1 MERCDLMRNIQLY
14 IIQVNRQTMDND
26 DQTLHKQRIK
36 NQNLRNTAFHP
47 LPLSQVS
54 MLLQNLQQ
62 LPQVGHLM
70 RVMLMSKK
78 MHKDNISRLAPKTR
92 RRGGLKKSKRE
103 TKVQMNL

>member
-14 IIQVNRQTMDND
+14 IIQLYIIQANRQTMDYD

-36 NQNLRNTAFHP
+36 NRNLRDAAFHP

-62 LPQVGHLM
+62 LPQVAHLM
-70 RVMLMSKK
+70 RVMLMTKM
-78 MHKDNISRLAPKTR
+78 MHKDMYVPSLDWPPRPEEGAA
-92 RRGGLKKSKRE
+92 
-103 TKVQMNL
+103 